1 MSTDS
6 ATVTLNI
13 QGTGFQFIDG
23 TITGGGTLT
32 IPEGALFVLPGLDY
46 AILKGGTTIINQ
58 GTIKMYG
65 TYYFGMEGGTTIDN
79 QSLFEIISDADFDG
93 GNGGST
99 FINTGTVRKSGGV
112 DLTVFDGTMHFYNL
126 GGIVDLQTGTL
137 ELTAS
142 GSFEN
147 GTYNI
152 AENAVL
158 NLKTGIQIFKGTL
171 NVSSAG
177 ILSLTGADISTDSTV
192 VTLNVQGNA
201 FQLGSG

>member
-1 MSTDS
+1 M
-6 ATVTLNI
+6 
-13 QGTGFQFIDG
+13 
-23 TITGGGTLT
+23 
-32 IPEGALFVLPGLDY
+32 
-46 AILKGGTTIINQ
+46 
-58 GTIKMYG
+58 
-65 TYYFGMEGGTTIDN
+65 
-79 QSLFEIISDADFDG
+79 
-93 GNGGST
+93 
-99 FINTGTVRKSGGV
+99 RKSGGG
-112 DLTVFDGTMHFYNL
+112 DLTVFDGTMHFYNQ
-126 GGIVDLQTGTL
+126 GGIVDVQTGTL

-147 GTYNI
+147 GAYNI

-201 FQLGSG
+201 LAGFGVI